1 MLILLNRNIVSYY
14 NLVSHFNMRKFLNC
28 KPVSQILLKG
38 ASKDKTYFEL
48 IPLEFPDLDLSLLV
62 KLLFDFDLLTL

>member
-1 MLILLNRNIVSYY
+1 
-14 NLVSHFNMRKFLNC
+14 MRKFLNC